1 MKANEIKVGGIYRA
15 RISGNFVDVRVDAIR
30 ETTKRGRSSGYS
42 GLPNYVDAVVYDVT
56 NLTTGRR
63 TTFKSTAKFRG
74 EVKPVSRLEGK
85 LKDLAE
91 AGRRGSITPEE
102 QDAQHTAILIA
113 EVNARQGREM
123 EEAIGPIP
131 EPMAYSNQDID
142 QQQAKMLAETRTQM
156 GW

>member
-1 MKANEIKVGGIYRA
+1 MKANEITKGGKYIAKV
-15 RISGNFVDVRVDAIR
+15 SGNLVTVRVDEIR
-30 ETTKRGRSSGYS
+30 ETSRGRMAAGGYTY
-42 GLPNYVDAVVYDVT
+42 GTATVYDVT
-56 NLTTGRR
+56 NLKTGRR
-63 TTFKSTAKFRG
+63 TTFRSAAKFRRA
-74 EVKPVSRLEGK
+74 VVDKPVSALESK
-85 LKDLAE
+85 LKALAD